1 MNRTDVE
8 QIVHAAR
15 EKGEQPD
22 LRWADLRRADLS
34 GAYLSGAY
42 LSGADLRWADLS
54 GADLSGADLSGAC
67 LRGADLSGADLSG
80 ADLRRAYLSG
90 ADLSGADLSGADL
103 RRADLGGASGNFATG
118 FFGKHHAI
126 AAGGYIFIGCERHTY
141 AEWLERGQE
150 IGRASGYDD
159 AETVRY
165 MAWIKLAVEWLEG
178 ANA

>member
-22 LRWADLRRADLS
+22 LRDADLRGADLSDADLSGVDLRGAYLSYADLS
-34 GAYLSGAY
+34 GAYLLLAD
-42 LSGADLRWADLS
+42 LRGADLSDADLS
-54 GADLSGADLSGAC
+54 GADLSGADLSY
-67 LRGADLSGADLSG
+67 ADLSG
-80 ADLRRAYLSG
+80 ADLRG
-90 ADLSGADLSGADL
+90 ADLSRADLS
-103 RRADLGGASGNFATG
+103 RASGNFATG

>member
-22 LRWADLRRADLS
+22 LSYANLS
-34 GAYLSGAY
+34 D
-42 LSGADLRWADLS
+42 ADLRWANLRDADLRDADLCGANLS
-54 GADLSGADLSGAC
+54 GANLSYANLSGANLS
-67 LRGADLSGADLSG
+67 
-80 ADLRRAYLSG
+80 Y
-90 ADLSGADLSGADL
+90 
-103 RRADLGGASGNFATG
+103 ADLGGASGNFATG